1 MQITEI
7 RKLVTADQTAQ
18 LAPIFREA
26 FDTSPSTIFL
36 ERLNEKSDLSVLLAH
51 DEDALIGFKIGYT
64 RFKGIFFSWLG
75 AVAFSHRRN
84 GVARQLVQHQHKL
97 CLDRG
102 YDEIQTESAGTNQAM
117 LILNLKEGFEV
128 SGMHLGYGDTLTV
141 QLRKH
146 LQQNKI

>member
-7 RKLVTADQTAQ
+7 RETVTAEQAAQ
-18 LAPIFREA
+18 LVPIFRDA
-26 FDTSPSTIFL
+26 FNTPPSANFL

-51 DEDALIGFKIGYT
+51 DKDTLIGFKIGYT

-75 AVAFSHRRN
+75 ATALSHRRS
-84 GVARQLVQHQHKL
+84 GVARQLAQRQHEF

-117 LILNLKEGFEV
+117 LILNLQEGFEV
-128 SGMHLGYGDTLTV
+128 SGMHLGHGDALTV

-146 LQQNKI
+146 LHRNKS